1 MNLTPEDRQRI
12 IQALRAAAYRAE
24 MDSLSQTNP
33 KIKEAFLAEARRYLE
48 LAERVQQAAPPSAA
62 L

>member
-33 KIKEAFLAEARRYLE
+33 KVKEAFLAEARAYLE
-48 LAERVQQAAPPSAA
+48 LIEKILAP
-62 L
+62 